1 MGTLC
6 TSSQPLATGIAA
18 TSFFFYSQRI
28 TVAKIMAGI
37 LISATNPDQ
46 DIFLV
51 LSGLIQAVVP
61 VFTLSSASK
70 TGTTPRNKPPSGGLF
85 FPEYIHCGYF
95 CHKTGSSA
103 HCIRRLY

>member
-1 MGTLC
+1 
-6 TSSQPLATGIAA
+6 
-18 TSFFFYSQRI
+18 
-28 TVAKIMAGI
+28 MAGI

-70 TGTTPRNKPPSGGLF
+70 NWHDTS
-85 FPEYIHCGYF
+85 
-95 CHKTGSSA
+95 
-103 HCIRRLY
+103 